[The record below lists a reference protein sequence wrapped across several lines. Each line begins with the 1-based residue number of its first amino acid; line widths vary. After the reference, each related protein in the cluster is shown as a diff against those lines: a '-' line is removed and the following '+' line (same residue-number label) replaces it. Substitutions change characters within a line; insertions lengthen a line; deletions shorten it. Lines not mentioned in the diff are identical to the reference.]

1 MNIVIFNNNKVKEI
15 ISTDEN
21 IEIAL
26 KKLKNQGF
34 IDDNDEYKV
43 FDNVQ
48 NMGVK
53 DIRAIKND
61 GSVMSIEEQIENK
74 ILVLEKDEE
83 IRNGQ
88 IYKLD
93 KNIQD
98 DLIKLIELGIEELES
113 TQKIE
118 ISEDGTKYITE
129 KSMEEKL
136 RENLITQEEYDNYII
151 QIRQMQYQT
160 NLDGARAELLDSVL
174 SNLSN
179 QGLLTEEQKTQ
190 LDMLNN
196 KRIEIKESNPKSD
209 ILLNA

>member
-1 MNIVIFNNNKVKEI
+1 MNIVIFNNNKIKEI

-21 IEIAL
+21 TEIAI

-34 IDDNDEYKV
+34 ISDNDEYKV
-43 FDNVQ
+43 FANIQ

-61 GSVMSIEEQIENK
+61 GSVMRIEEQIENK

-93 KNIQD
+93 KNIQE
-98 DLIKLIELGIEELES
+98 DLIKLIELGIEELEA

>member
-1 MNIVIFNNNKVKEI
+1 MNIVIFNNNKIKEI

-21 IEIAL
+21 TEIAI

-34 IDDNDEYKV
+34 IGDNDEYKV

-93 KNIQD
+93 KNIQE
-98 DLIKLIELGIEELES
+98 DLIKLIELGIEKLEP

-118 ISEDGTKYITE
+118 ISEDGTKYIIE

>member
-1 MNIVIFNNNKVKEI
+1 MQKYISNNSNSYSQKPLHFLQVSEFGKVPLVIL
-15 ISTDEN
+15 SAEN
-21 IEIAL
+21 IFTIVTGL
-26 KKLKNQGF
+26 W
-34 IDDNDEYKV
+34 
-43 FDNVQ
+43 
-48 NMGVK
+48 
-53 DIRAIKND
+53 
-61 GSVMSIEEQIENK
+61 K
-74 ILVLEKDEE
+74 ILFSFSTLC
-83 IRNGQ
+83 
-88 IYKLD
+88 LFF
-93 KNIQD
+93 
-98 DLIKLIELGIEELES
+98 KLIELGIEKLEP

-118 ISEDGTKYITE
+118 ISEDGTKYIIE

>member
-26 KKLKNQGF
+26 KNLKNQGF
-34 IDDNDEYKV
+34 ICDNDEYKV

-93 KNIQD
+93 KNLQE
-98 DLIKLIELGIEELES
+98 DLIKLIELGIEELEA

-118 ISEDGTKYITE
+118 ISEDGTKYITK